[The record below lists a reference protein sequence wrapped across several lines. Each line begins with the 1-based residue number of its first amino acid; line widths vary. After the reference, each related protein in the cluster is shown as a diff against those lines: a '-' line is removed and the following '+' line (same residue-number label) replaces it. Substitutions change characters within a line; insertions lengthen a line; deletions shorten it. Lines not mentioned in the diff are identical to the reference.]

1 MLALERSLW
10 EGGASYVAGVDE
22 AGRGAL
28 AGPVV
33 AAAVI
38 LPRSMLIRGLN
49 DSKQLTPAARDRLY
63 VVISCAALGIGV
75 GVVDHEGIDRENIRR
90 ANLRAMRQ
98 AVDAL
103 PLRPDHLLIDG
114 VDCIDWPW
122 PQTPVIDGDAKSL
135 SVAAASV
142 MAKVTRDRLMVECD
156 QRYPGYGFARHKGY
170 GTAEHIEA
178 INQHGLCPIHRRS
191 FRVTRHNG
199 FRSPPSRGQVSRE

>member
-1 MLALERSLW
+1 MLILEQSLW
-10 EGGASYVAGVDE
+10 DRGLSHVAGVDE

-38 LPRSMLIRGLN
+38 LPHALLIRGLN
-49 DSKQLTPAARDRLY
+49 DSKQLTPSERERLY
-63 VVISCAALGIGV
+63 AVISCAALGIGV
-75 GVVDHEGIDRENIRR
+75 GVVDPDIIDRENIRR
-90 ANLRAMRQ
+90 ANALAMRQ

-103 PLRPDHLLIDG
+103 PIHPDHLLIDG
-114 VDCIDWPW
+114 MDTIDGPW

-142 MAKVTRDRLMVECD
+142 IAKVTRDRMMVEWD
-156 QRYPGYGFARHKGY
+156 RHYPVYGFARHKGY

-178 INQHGLCPIHRRS
+178 INRCGQCSIHRRS
-191 FRVTRHNG
+191 FKIA
-199 FRSPPSRGQVSRE
+199 SLSD